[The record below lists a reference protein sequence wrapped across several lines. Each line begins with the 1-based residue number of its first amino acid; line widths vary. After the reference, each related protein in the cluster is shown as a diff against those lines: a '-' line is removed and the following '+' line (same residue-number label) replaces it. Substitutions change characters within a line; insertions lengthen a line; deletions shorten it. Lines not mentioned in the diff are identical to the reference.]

1 MDRDKI
7 LEALQEVFRDMLDD
21 DDFILDPNLKRED
34 LPEWDSLFHI
44 TLTASAAD
52 EFGIKIS
59 SNDIVNIK
67 SIDSLIDVIEKE
79 IQ

>member
-7 LEALQEVFRDMLDD
+7 LEALQEIFRDMLDD

-34 LPEWDSLFHI
+34 LPDWDSLFHI

-52 EFGIKIS
+52 EFGVKLS

-67 SIDSLIDVIEKE
+67 SIDSLIDAIEQS
-79 IQ
+79 I